1 MLESKF
7 KNDIK
12 RFDTLIKFNYFL
24 NLNVKHE
31 NNNNA

>member
-12 RFDTLIKFNYFL
+12 RLDALIKFNYFL

-31 NNNNA
+31 NNSDA